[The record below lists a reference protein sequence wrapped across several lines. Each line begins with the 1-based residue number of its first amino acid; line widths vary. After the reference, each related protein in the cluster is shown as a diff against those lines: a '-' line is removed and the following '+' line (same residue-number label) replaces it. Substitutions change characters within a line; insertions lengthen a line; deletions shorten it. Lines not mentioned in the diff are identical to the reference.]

1 MRWFLHTAG
10 YKDTKLYLVNG
21 VLMTVSFFVLRVLFN
36 WWLFYTR
43 FFAQRTAF
51 LQQPIWMRWFY
62 YFLYPTNLSLQLL
75 WFKKIIDGVLKL
87 LGVGQGGG
95 SEAKNAKIAKAKKK

>member
-10 YKDTKLYLVNG
+10 LKDTKLYLVNG

-43 FFAQRTAF
+43 FFAQRAAF
-51 LQQPIWMRWFY
+51 LEQPIWMRWFY

-95 SEAKNAKIAKAKKK
+95 SKANVKAQKKQ